1 MAAYARQGK
10 DSELIQYATE
20 IKVRAE
26 RRCGELLATV
36 DRSPGARTDSTS
48 SKPETRYQETLR
60 ENDLHPAT
68 ADRYQQLAA
77 MPAGQWACRLARQC
91 WRSSRSF
98 SLASLTV
105 CHCMFSTTSAPPAQS
120 GWM

>member
-1 MAAYARQGK
+1 MAR
-10 DSELIQYATE
+10 SLL
-20 IKVRAE
+20 VRAE
-26 RRCGELLATV
+26 RRCGALLATV

-77 MPAGQWACRLARQC
+77 MPDEQGSRHELAPWQAVQHE
-91 WRSSRSF
+91 SSRI
-98 SLASLTV
+98 LVLDDV
-105 CHCMFSTTSAPPAQS
+105 
-120 GWM
+120 